1 MSCPWISVKSRN
13 SERLL
18 GWRNLRWITARSLF
32 AQWRRHQST
41 IGWYQLFYLA
51 FFIPLPHFQYR
62 EDIYAHPCFQA
73 FPKQFTDD
81 YLSNHL
87 YGQEA
92 RKVFIQHPWFN
103 IEVFL
108 KRTKDGRSIIHRHWP
123 KVAKTFN
130 MNEGSIFAFRFS
142 SFPDE
147 MHLSIYLLW
156 C

>member
-1 MSCPWISVKSRN
+1 MLFRSMQMMTWQNATRKQMTWQRRRITGRHLVHRI
-13 SERLL
+13 RGVTLL
-18 GWRNLRWITARSLF
+18 
-32 AQWRRHQST
+32 
-41 IGWYQLFYLA
+41 YV

-62 EDIYAHPCFQA
+62 EDIYAHPCFHA

-108 KRTKDGRSIIHRHWP
+108 KRTKDGRSIIHKHWP
-123 KVAKTFN
+123 KVVKTFN
-130 MNEGSIFAFRFS
+130 TNEGSIFAFHFS

-147 MHLSIYLLW
+147 IHLSMYRL
-156 C
+156 

>member
-1 MSCPWISVKSRN
+1 MNINQIKKLRKIVRIKKLATKNNKIFVCTMKKTSVHYKMV
-13 SERLL
+13 L
-18 GWRNLRWITARSLF
+18 
-32 AQWRRHQST
+32 T
-41 IGWYQLFYLA
+41 IIPCL

-92 RKVFIQHPWFN
+92 RKVFIQHPRFN

-130 MNEGSIFAFRFS
+130 INEASIFTFCFS
-142 SFPDE
+142 SFLDE
-147 MHLSIYLLW
+147 IHLSMYHL
-156 C
+156 